1 MAEELYIG
9 VDLGTT
15 GIKVGM
21 FDSSGGLLTLASRE
35 FHLDMAAPGHIEF
48 DGDEY
53 VNLAFDGI
61 REVLGAEGVEARR
74 VKAIGLSSQ
83 AQTFVV
89 LGADERPLR
98 PAISW
103 LDVRATKEAEELSE
117 ASKRLGRGEVDIM
130 TSGPKLLWLRRNES
144 DVKAR
149 TSDPVTAG
157 TTAMH
162 DSRTDR
168 WVEELLDV
176 CGLRPEMMA
185 EVMLPG
191 EPAGNLTPAAAEM
204 LGLSEGVIVAVG
216 SNDQLTGAVG
226 AGNVIPGYASVA
238 MGTALAMIITTET
251 DEGLPEGVWSWPHA
265 ARGLTALLIFAKTAG
280 IVLRWFRDTFAPGL
294 SYEQLFEEVA
304 AAPIGA
310 EGVSCLPHF
319 TGTATPTY
327 NPLVRGAFSGL
338 TLSHGRGHFARAIVE
353 ALSFTVGENLD
364 LVAPMVGRMS
374 SLRMIGG
381 GARSDIWL
389 QMIADATGVP
399 TERPVTREA
408 ACLGGAELGMVAAG
422 RFKSVKEASLEIYE
436 AEKRFEPDASLKAKY
451 DEAFERYRALYE
463 SLYGE

>member
-1 MAEELYIG
+1 
-9 VDLGTT
+9 
-15 GIKVGM
+15 
-21 FDSSGGLLTLASRE
+21 TLASRE

-61 REVLGAEGVEARR
+61 REVLGAEGVESRR

-103 LDVRATKEAEELSE
+103 LDIRATKEAEELSE

-130 TSGPKLLWLRRNES
+130 TSGPKLLWLRRNEP
-144 DVKAR
+144 DVMAR
-149 TSDPVTAG
+149 TRRVLHLPDYFIFRLTGRGASDPVTAG

-168 WVEELLDV
+168 WVEELLEV

-204 LGLSEGVIVAVG
+204 LGLSKDVIVAVG
-216 SNDQLTGAVG
+216 SNDQLTGAIG

-251 DEGLPEGVWSWPHA
+251 DEGLPKGVWSWPHA

-294 SYEQLFEEVA
+294 SYEELFEEVA
-304 AAPIGA
+304 AVPIGA

-327 NPLVRGAFSGL
+327 NPMVRGAFSGL
-338 TLSHGRGHFARAIVE
+338 TLSHGRGHLARAIVE

-422 RFKSVKEASLEIYE
+422 RFKSVKEASLAIYQ
-436 AEKRFEPDASLKAKY
+436 AEKRFEPDASLKGRY